1 MRCHPQRADHPISPP
16 PPELLDDDEELL
28 LSPPLLL
35 DDDELLLSSPPL
47 ELLLPESDPPELPPV
62 VPSNG
67 RRQKPC
73 ALQVAS
79 ASQQLESSAHQYA
92 AASLGT
98 HSSRHK

>member
-1 MRCHPQRADHPISPP
+1 MPMSPLV
-16 PPELLDDDEELL
+16 ELLDDE
-28 LSPPLLL
+28 SPPLL
-35 DDDELLLSSPPL
+35 DDEPLLLSSPPEL
-47 ELLLPESDPPELPPV
+47 ELPESEPPELPPV
-62 VPSNG
+62 VPSTG
-67 RRQKPC
+67 SRQNPC